1 MSTYLR
7 DRRLSRDLSA
17 EQLARR
23 LGVHPTSI
31 HRWERR
37 ERLPGPG
44 HIHGLARSLELEPAV
59 VARFFDE
66 ARLAPAE
73 SSGGVRA
80 RGLRGLRS
88 AARLPASRV
97 AEAVGVRPAHVYNW
111 EAGRARLPDRHLPT
125 LADLLAVEV
134 TQLRTLLAAPPAVV
148 AEAPGTPLRRL
159 RRRTGLSQGV
169 VAERVG
175 ASRHSVGAWERG
187 QVPPLGAVRR
197 LARVYGVPV
206 ATVALAAGLVP
217 PRLLDPRHWTPGDLP
232 EVLATLRAWSGRTQA
247 ELAARVGCSADAVRS
262 WERGRG
268 VPRPATRARL
278 EAAYGLAEGALLAA
292 APKSHSSVAR

>member
-1 MSTYLR
+1 MSSYLR
-7 DRRLSRDLSA
+7 DRRLSQDLSA
-17 EQLARR
+17 DQLARR
-23 LGVHPTSI
+23 LGVHPTSVL
-31 HRWERR
+31 RWERR

-44 HIHGLARSLELEPAV
+44 HIHGLARTLAVDPAA

-66 ARLAPAE
+66 VRRPDPPPTPASPALHAP
-73 SSGGVRA
+73 
-80 RGLRGLRS
+80 GLRRLRS

-111 EAGRARLPDRHLPT
+111 EAGRARLPARHLPT
-125 LADLLAVEV
+125 LAELLAVEES
-134 TQLRTLLAAPPAVV
+134 QLRALLTAAPETV
-148 AEAPGTPLRRL
+148 AASPLRRL
-159 RRRTGLSQGV
+159 RRRTGLSQGA
-169 VAERVG
+169 VAQRVG

-206 ATVALAAGLVP
+206 ATVARAAGLVP

-232 EVLATLRAWSGRTQA
+232 EVLVTLRSWSGRTQA
-247 ELAARVGCSADAVRS
+247 ELAARIGCSADAVRS

-268 VPRPATRARL
+268 VPRADLRTRL
-278 EAAYGLAEGALLAA
+278 EEAYGLSEGALLAA
-292 APKSHSSVAR
+292 VPKSHSSVAR